1 MEKDEEGLGTDL
13 DAATDSTDTDTP
25 DCDGRTNRPESS
37 SDRAGGD
44 EMDQDMS
51 EHETL
56 LMDTDDGDMG
66 PAEEEW
72 VPSKSVKQW
81 TKIT

>member
-44 EMDQDMS
+44 DMDQDT
-51 EHETL
+51 HKHTYTL
-56 LMDTDDGDMG
+56 RPTHHTPRPTLHTTHTHTPHTQML
-66 PAEEEW
+66 
-72 VPSKSVKQW
+72 
-81 TKIT
+81 